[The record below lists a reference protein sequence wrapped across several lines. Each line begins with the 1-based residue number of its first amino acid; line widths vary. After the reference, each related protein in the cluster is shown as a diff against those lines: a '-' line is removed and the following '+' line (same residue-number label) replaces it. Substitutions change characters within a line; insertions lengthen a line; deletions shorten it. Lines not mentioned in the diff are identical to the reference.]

1 MAAPTDSLRDL
12 HQLHQRAKALRDR
25 LESGPKTLAAR
36 RAALTKRLDELE
48 KARKAVQDLKL
59 GVKKAE
65 HALQAAESKIEDL
78 TVKLN
83 QAKKNDEYKAI
94 QNQIA
99 HDKAAK
105 AKHEDEILSG
115 YETVETQTAA
125 LAVLEKEGEAFAGEV
140 AKLEADLEAQAVG
153 WRARLAELESAVA
166 EAERAIPAAEREQY
180 RRIVRRFGA
189 DALAAVEGGACLGC
203 YTAITPQMLNELIN
217 HEGLTFCKSCG
228 RLLYLG
234 DADPDP
240 EPARGRK
247 ASKH

>member
-1 MAAPTDSLRDL
+1 MAATTDSLREL
-12 HQLHQRAKALRDR
+12 HLLHQRAKALRDR

-36 RAALTKRLDELE
+36 RAALAKRRDEVE

-105 AKHEDEILSG
+105 SKHEDEILAG
-115 YETVETQTAA
+115 YEKIEAQAVSLAA
-125 LAVLEKEGEAFAGEV
+125 VEKEAEAFAGE
-140 AKLEADLEAQAVG
+140 AEKLEADLEAQAVG
-153 WRARLAELESAVA
+153 WKTQLAELEAGIV
-166 EAERAIPAAEREQY
+166 EAERAIPPAQREQY

-203 YTAITPQMLNELIN
+203 YTTITPQMVNELIN
-217 HEGLTFCKSCG
+217 HEALTFCKSCG
-228 RLLYLG
+228 RLLYRG
-234 DADPDP
+234 EEDP
-240 EPARGRK
+240 EPATSRK
-247 ASKH
+247 SARR